1 MKKTLVLAVFFLIT
15 ISKSFAQV
23 KSPDIFSDT
32 APQYST
38 SFDEVKTLLST
49 KKNKLFNLKF
59 TGGKSLNVLINMNE
73 WNDENIHTIGGKLLD
88 YEDYYITL
96 TLYKIKGKA
105 AVTGEI
111 FSKIN
116 NVAFKI
122 SLNEAGIISFEKT
135 DKDKIIIE

>member
-1 MKKTLVLAVFFLIT
+1 MKRSLVLAVFFLIT
-15 ISKSFAQV
+15 ASKCFAQA
-23 KSPDIFSDT
+23 KPTDIFSDT
-32 APQYST
+32 APRYSAT
-38 SFDEVKTLLST
+38 LDEVKTLLST

-88 YEDYYITL
+88 YEDCYLTITL
-96 TLYKIKGKA
+96 YTDKGKP

-116 NVAFKI
+116 NTAFKI